1 MARMVTEW
9 SVGPIPRAGTSVT
22 GSDPRA
28 GGTASGRTRR
38 GFTLLELI
46 LVISTI
52 LFLLGVLI
60 VVAGSAHLDAQE
72 RTTRRVIDG
81 IESACVIYYQLF
93 GTYPP
98 RSYHPGATGDLLYD
112 CLTSEAGGRAISS
125 IPEGMIE
132 RQPYGTNVNHP
143 YFVDAWRNRI
153 LYLPFAPQGL
163 QPFPKQSYQDES
175 RKWAMNGGVPLIVSY
190 GSDGVGWDYVT
201 MWRSWKAK
209 DLRDHL
215 YLKKDASRNEDNIH
229 NFRDIPLEYIP

>member
-1 MARMVTEW
+1 MTQAAAARRAVGQAHRASSGTAW
-9 SVGPIPRAGTSVT
+9 VGPAG
-22 GSDPRA
+22 R
-28 GGTASGRTRR
+28 GGPVRRTRP

-72 RTTRRVIDG
+72 RTTRRVIDAL
-81 IESACVIYYQLF
+81 ESACVVYYQLH
-93 GTYPP
+93 GAYP
-98 RSYHPGATGDLLYD
+98 RREYHPGATGTLLYE
-112 CLTSEAGGRAISS
+112 CLTGEESGRAVSS

-132 RQPYGTNVNHP
+132 RDGSGNP

-163 QPFPKQSYQDES
+163 TSTPSASHKDES
-175 RKWAMNGGVPLIVSY
+175 RKWAMNGGVPLFVSY
-190 GSDGVGWDYVT
+190 GPDGKGWDYGT
-201 MWRSWKAK
+201 MEAWTAT
-209 DLRDHL
+209 DLRDCL
-215 YLKKDASRNEDNIH
+215 YLEKDPEDNQDNIT